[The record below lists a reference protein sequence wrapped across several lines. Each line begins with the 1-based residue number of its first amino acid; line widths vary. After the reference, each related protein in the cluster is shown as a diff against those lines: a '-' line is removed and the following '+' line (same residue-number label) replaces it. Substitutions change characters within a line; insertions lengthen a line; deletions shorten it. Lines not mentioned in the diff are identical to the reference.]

1 MYADEED
8 DESYFDYEGE
18 GFPSLA
24 TRNSGYGG
32 TTRIIPKVPPTFD
45 GTTSWLEYED
55 MIEDWLGITN
65 LSPEKWGPSLKN
77 ALVGQAE
84 FYKNMLDNQKLR
96 DENNGVAHFKETLR
110 PYFVKGVSYIF
121 MWRFMYL
128 FRCWRTN
135 AMDFITWITRFE
147 VAVRRLQTS
156 WVDLTPL
163 PPETLNT
170 VFIRDFFTTQQQEH
184 LTQLIHNGA
193 SDDEQLTFVRN
204 IREQIVTD
212 RRERQKA
219 NFPLGDNLVSLIFLV
234 QADLNES
241 QRERFISAMNLRD
254 VSMMD
259 YTYLSVKQLFME
271 LFCSTALAL
280 LIP

>member
-84 FYKNMLDNQKLR
+84 FYKNMLVNQKLR

-170 VFIRDFFTTQQQEH
+170 GFIRDFFTTQQQEH

-193 SDDEQLTFVRN
+193 SEDEQLTFVRN

-212 RRERQKA
+212 RSERQKA

-259 YTYLSVKQLFME
+259 
-271 LFCSTALAL
+271 
-280 LIP
+280 

>member
-121 MWRFMYL
+121 MWRF
-128 FRCWRTN
+128 N
-135 AMDFITWITRFE
+135 
-147 VAVRRLQTS
+147 VSV
-156 WVDLTPL
+156 PL
-163 PPETLNT
+163 LADERHGL
-170 VFIRDFFTTQQQEH
+170 
-184 LTQLIHNGA
+184 HN
-193 SDDEQLTFVRN
+193 L
-204 IREQIVTD
+204 
-212 RRERQKA
+212 
-219 NFPLGDNLVSLIFLV
+219 
-234 QADLNES
+234 
-241 QRERFISAMNLRD
+241 
-254 VSMMD
+254 D
-259 YTYLSVKQLFME
+259 YPV
-271 LFCSTALAL
+271 
-280 LIP
+280 